1 MSFPSAYSLSGRG
14 ESERHAVIVIPAID
28 LKDGRCVRLRQ
39 GRMQDE
45 TVYAQ
50 EPAEIARRW
59 ENEGAQVL
67 HVVDLN
73 GAVEG
78 SPRNRAA
85 IEAILKA
92 VTIPVQVGG
101 GIRTMETIE
110 SYLSSGIERVVLGTA
125 VVRDHTILTDACGRF
140 PGRVIAGVDA
150 KGGKVAVQGWTE
162 VADLDAAD
170 FVARLTGL
178 SLYAVIYTDIAR
190 DGMLE
195 GPNIEGLR
203 RMAEVCP
210 APLIAS
216 GGITRTED
224 LRQLRALGPNVIGA
238 ILGKALYEGLLDL
251 RSAMAAAT

>member
-1 MSFPSAYSLSGRG
+1 M
-14 ESERHAVIVIPAID
+14 IVIPAID

-45 TVYAQ
+45 TVYSQ
-50 EPAEIARRW
+50 EPADVARRW
-59 ENEGAQVL
+59 ADEGAQVL

-73 GAVEG
+73 GAIEG

-101 GIRTMETIE
+101 GIRTLETIE

-125 VVRDHTILTDACGRF
+125 VVRDQSILAEACRRF
-140 PGRVIAGVDA
+140 PGRVIVGVDA
-150 KGGKVAVQGWTE
+150 KGGKVAVQGWTD
-162 VADLDAAD
+162 VADLDAAN
-170 FVARLTGL
+170 FVGRLAGL
-178 SLYAVIYTDIAR
+178 PVYAVIYTDIAR

-195 GPNIEGLR
+195 GPNIDGLR
-203 RMAEVCP
+203 RMAEACP
-210 APLIAS
+210 VPLIAS

-224 LRQLRALGPNVIGA
+224 LRRLGTLGPKVIGA
-238 ILGKALYEGLLDL
+238 IIGKALYEGLLDL
-251 RSAMAAAT
+251 RSAMAAAS

>member
-1 MSFPSAYSLSGRG
+1 
-14 ESERHAVIVIPAID
+14 VIVIPAID

-45 TVYAQ
+45 TVYSH
-50 EPAEIARRW
+50 EPAEVARRW
-59 ENEGAQVL
+59 EDEGAQVL

-78 SPRNRAA
+78 SPRNHAA
-85 IEAILKA
+85 IEAILRA

-101 GIRTMETIE
+101 GIRTVETVE
-110 SYLSSGIERVVLGTA
+110 AYLSSGVERVVLGTA
-125 VVRDHTILTDACGRF
+125 VVRDQALLAEACRRF
-140 PGRVIAGVDA
+140 PGRVIVGVDA
-150 KGGKVAVQGWTE
+150 KGGKVAVQGWTD
-162 VADLDAAD
+162 VADLAAAA
-170 FVARLTGL
+170 FVGRLSGL
-178 SLYAVIYTDIAR
+178 AVYAVIYTDIAR

-195 GPNIEGLR
+195 GPNLEGLR
-203 RMAEVCP
+203 RMAAACP
-210 APLIAS
+210 VPLIAS

-251 RSAMAAAT
+251 RSAMAAAN